1 MPVKIIN
8 VSRHR
13 CSLGE
18 GIYYS
23 ARYNCVFWV
32 DIKQQLLYR
41 MDYTTKAV
49 TATPM
54 PEQIGWIKETRSGRF
69 IVGLQSGIYWL
80 NDDLSC
86 GECFLQL
93 SDEPAGNRLN
103 DAKTDQAGRLYF
115 GTMDNS
121 ETATSGSLYQLTS
134 LNENR
139 KLHKVDSGYV
149 VSNGPAINLA
159 GDRLYSVSS
168 ATRTIYTLSVDSNGQ
183 LADKRQHIVLP
194 AHHGYPDGI
203 TVDSQDNL
211 WVACWQGHGLCC
223 FDPAGKLIER
233 IVLPAPQ
240 ITNVT
245 FGGPA
250 YSTLFV
256 TSACTGMDDDALN
269 HYPLAGSVF
278 ELDVGVTGVAEPRV
292 NDN

>member
-115 GTMDNS
+115 GTMDDR
-121 ETATSGSLYQLTS
+121 ETAPSGSLYQLTS
-134 LNENR
+134 LNENST
-139 KLHKVDSGYV
+139 LQKVDSGYV
-149 VSNGPAINLA
+149 VSNGPAVNLA

-168 ATRTIYTLSVDSNGQ
+168 ATRTIYAFTVDAIGQ
-183 LADKRQHIVLP
+183 LSHKRQHIVLP
-194 AHHGYPDGI
+194 ERHGYPDGI

-223 FDPAGKLIER
+223 FNPTGKLIER

-250 YSTLFV
+250 YAKLFV
-256 TSACTGMDDDALN
+256 TSACIGMDDDALN
-269 HYPLAGSVF
+269 RYPLAGSVF
-278 ELDVGVTGVAEPRV
+278 ELDLGVTGVAEPRV
-292 NDN
+292 YDN

>member
-1 MPVKIIN
+1 MPVKILN

-23 ARYNCVFWV
+23 ARYNSVFWV

-41 MDYTTKAV
+41 MDYASRAV
-49 TATPM
+49 TSIPM
-54 PEQIGWIKETRSGRF
+54 PEQIGWVKETRSGRF

-93 SDEPAGNRLN
+93 SEEPSGNRLN

-115 GTMDNS
+115 GTMDDS
-121 ETATSGSLYQLTS
+121 EAATSGSLYQLTS

-139 KLHKVDSGYV
+139 NLHKVDSGYV

-168 ATRTIYTLSVDSNGQ
+168 ATRTIYTFSVDSNGQ

-223 FDPAGKLIER
+223 YNPAGQLIKR
-233 IVLPAPQ
+233 VVLPAPQ

-245 FGGPA
+245 FAGA
-250 YSTLFV
+250 DYSTLLV
-256 TSACTGMDDDALN
+256 TSACIGMNTAALN
-269 HYPLAGSVF
+269 RYPLAGSVF
-278 ELDVGVTGVAEPRV
+278 ELDVGVTGVPEPLV

>member
-1 MPVKIIN
+1 MPVKILN

-23 ARYNCVFWV
+23 ARYNSVFWV

-41 MDYTTKAV
+41 MDYASRAV
-49 TATPM
+49 TSIPM
-54 PEQIGWIKETRSGRF
+54 PEQIGWVKETRSGRF

-86 GECFLQL
+86 GKCFLQL
-93 SDEPAGNRLN
+93 SEEPAGNRLN

-115 GTMDNS
+115 GSMDDS
-121 ETATSGSLYQLTS
+121 ETAPCGSLYQLAN
-134 LNENR
+134 LNENPT
-139 KLHKVDSGYV
+139 LHKVDSGYV
-149 VSNGPAINLA
+149 VSNGPAFNLA

-168 ATRTIYTLSVDSNGQ
+168 ATRTIYAFTVDGHGQ
-183 LADKRQHIVLP
+183 LSHKRQHIVLP
-194 AHHGYPDGI
+194 EHHGYPDGI
-203 TVDSQDNL
+203 TVDSHDNL
-211 WVACWQGHGLCC
+211 WVACWQGHGLCY

-269 HYPLAGSVF
+269 RYPLAGSVF
-278 ELDVGVTGVAEPRV
+278 ELDVGVTGVPEPRV
-292 NDN
+292 KDN